1 MSDTGWSGGGVHTGN
16 CNSHSSSGPSPPQ
29 PRGALSPPT
38 VNPSNFKLR
47 KNPEILKKKSNT
59 DLKLGD
65 FHSKLQQSSL
75 PNPPWPAVY
84 TELFTR
90 AAVLTVSVSKP
101 VSGFYREVSL
111 VLSIS
116 SGEDKKTDG
125 TGQVRG
131 PCCGWQVC
139 LFGLSQ
145 ISCSSPPPTLL
156 RLCLQP
162 DLEVTTQRRIKA
174 TFQHRVNTIHP
185 THHSDRLKTHGASV
199 GLLPCSD
206 KNNNGLIYTCGA
218 AWAEV

>member
-1 MSDTGWSGGGVHTGN
+1 MEVFTQETVTLTVHQAPPLPNLGVHYR
-16 CNSHSSSGPSPPQ
+16 HL
-29 PRGALSPPT
+29 LST
-38 VNPSNFKLR
+38 HQILNLENILR
-47 KNPEILKKKSNT
+47 SLKKSNT

-65 FHSKLQQSSL
+65 FHSKLQQSSV

-84 TELFTR
+84 TEPFSR
-90 AAVLTVSVSKP
+90 AAVLRVSVSKP